1 LNSPPIEAFGGRG
14 DKEWRFLGE
23 IYIKK
28 LFVIRMKELRK
39 NRGLSQEEL
48 AEKTDIK
55 SKYLNRVEMVQH
67 FSING
72 CPYKTC

>member
-1 LNSPPIEAFGGRG
+1 MK
-14 DKEWRFLGE
+14 D
-23 IYIKK
+23 IKK
-28 LFVIRMKELRK
+28 LFVMRMKGLRK

-48 AEKTDIK
+48 AEKTDNRSI
-55 SKYLNRVEMVQH
+55 YLSRVEMGQH